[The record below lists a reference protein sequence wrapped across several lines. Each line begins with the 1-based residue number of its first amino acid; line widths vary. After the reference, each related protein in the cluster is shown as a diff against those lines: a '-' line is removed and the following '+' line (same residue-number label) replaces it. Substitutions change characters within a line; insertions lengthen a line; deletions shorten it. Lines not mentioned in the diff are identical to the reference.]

1 MRQPALFLHM
11 YIQAFFLRLLLLFCC
26 GFLLS
31 ACQKQPESQSNS
43 VAPITVID
51 MIPQDL
57 APVKLGHAVQK
68 TAFTGTIRAV
78 NQSSIQAQVSATVTQ
93 INAQIGQ
100 KVQKGQWLVKLNN
113 QDNTAR
119 LAQAQA
125 NLSAAQAQ
133 VNLAKNM
140 MQRKLRLL
148 NQGFIA
154 RVDYEQSQV
163 DYQAQLENVNV
174 QQANV
179 NIAQKAN
186 QDGVILSPISG
197 IISQR
202 QVEIGQTVAIGQSLF
217 EIIDPNHLELQAK
230 LPTDAQ
236 QALQVGYPIEYTIQ
250 GQRTLFTAT
259 LSRVA
264 PLADMSNRQIEFFAT
279 PKEQIPPLSIGAFV
293 DGYILTSQGV
303 QGQIIPLDSIQDLKT
318 KPYVWIVRNRKI
330 QRINV
335 TVLEQRNNDNIGI
348 VQGLHPSDQVSRI
361 PLNSA
366 DLNKTVNISQP

>member
-133 VNLAKNM
+133 ANLAKNM

-217 EIIDPNHLELQAK
+217 EIL
-230 LPTDAQ
+230 
-236 QALQVGYPIEYTIQ
+236 ALCQILLM
-250 GQRTLFTAT
+250 RLF
-259 LSRVA
+259 
-264 PLADMSNRQIEFFAT
+264 
-279 PKEQIPPLSIGAFV
+279 
-293 DGYILTSQGV
+293 
-303 QGQIIPLDSIQDLKT
+303 
-318 KPYVWIVRNRKI
+318 
-330 QRINV
+330 
-335 TVLEQRNNDNIGI
+335 
-348 VQGLHPSDQVSRI
+348 
-361 PLNSA
+361 
-366 DLNKTVNISQP
+366 